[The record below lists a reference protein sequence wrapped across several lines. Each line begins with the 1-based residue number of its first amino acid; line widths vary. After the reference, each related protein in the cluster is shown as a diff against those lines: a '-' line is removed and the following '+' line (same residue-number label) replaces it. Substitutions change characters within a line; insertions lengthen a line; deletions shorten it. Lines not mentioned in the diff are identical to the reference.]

1 MSNRGYI
8 DTAVTCAQ
16 ANPVLPLSVYL
27 TLTDQYSNPDA
38 RDSPQIVHKPF
49 HMALI
54 SLRIRKVL
62 SGQPGDSHR
71 SLQAYL
77 HPLQRVLERM
87 QIRLEGAMAISWLTA
102 ADFADSEADESH
114 VAGIVDNLR
123 AIAGVRV
130 GVLIREREVDGK
142 RKHRVSPVSYTHLRA
157 HETKAN
163 LVCRL
168 LL

>member
-77 HPLQRVLERM
+77 HPLQNTLEQPQFGKGNRPVKENESSSPLP
-87 QIRLEGAMAISWLTA
+87 RLISPARRQPL
-102 ADFADSEADESH
+102 EIKRGRRILESARICDQTN
-114 VAGIVDNLR
+114 VQG
-123 AIAGVRV
+123 
-130 GVLIREREVDGK
+130 
-142 RKHRVSPVSYTHLRA
+142 
-157 HETKAN
+157 
-163 LVCRL
+163 
-168 LL
+168 

>member
-16 ANPVLPLSVYL
+16 TNPVLPLSVYL

-77 HPLQRVLERM
+77 HPLQNTLE
-87 QIRLEGAMAISWLTA
+87 QPQFGKGNRL
-102 ADFADSEADESH
+102 
-114 VAGIVDNLR
+114 
-123 AIAGVRV
+123 IA
-130 GVLIREREVDGK
+130 
-142 RKHRVSPVSYTHLRA
+142 VSYTHLRA
-157 HETKAN
+157 HETDSY
-163 LVCRL
+163 LVC
-168 LL
+168 

>member
-77 HPLQRVLERM
+77 HPLQNTLEQPQFGKGNRLVEM
-87 QIRLEGAMAISWLTA
+87 TRDARHIHARLQQLGRNLMRSIRGRRILESARICDQTNVQGSGNVSGHAEMPCC
-102 ADFADSEADESH
+102 E
-114 VAGIVDNLR
+114 NL
-123 AIAGVRV
+123 IQDLSG
-130 GVLIREREVDGK
+130 
-142 RKHRVSPVSYTHLRA
+142 
-157 HETKAN
+157 
-163 LVCRL
+163 
-168 LL
+168 